1 METIQASLSPYS
13 FLFNLL
19 EVKSRMKEYLP
30 TDVIVFQCGT
40 CNTDIALNTCGSII
54 LENPIQEGMDNVL
67 DGLIKGLKEN
77 HIRETECSLANIEIH
92 PILGDPSNICVTL
105 PASDTVYMRDLSLE
119 GVSYKLSIQI
129 VNSDSKVIFALYTSE
144 KCVEET
150 YSEFIK
156 CNFDILLNAE
166 FDETGSLSEE
176 DLIYDDESVNTFQQL
191 LPRMVGGGRK
201 LREDFNYFCAWCPK
215 EDIKKGKK
223 GRFRELKNYRDH
235 FRKYH
240 HGENGEG
247 IPMTDFIKKLNRC
260 EPTWFCKN
268 CRQHYSIGNQVRH
281 QAICE
286 LSSNDSDSDIED
298 EMKGRKRTRAQNKIK
313 QKDTGIQVDGENPVE
328 RIQGILKVKWK

>member
-144 KCVEET
+144 KCVE
-150 YSEFIK
+150 
-156 CNFDILLNAE
+156 
-166 FDETGSLSEE
+166 
-176 DLIYDDESVNTFQQL
+176 
-191 LPRMVGGGRK
+191 
-201 LREDFNYFCAWCPK
+201 
-215 EDIKKGKK
+215 
-223 GRFRELKNYRDH
+223 
-235 FRKYH
+235 
-240 HGENGEG
+240 
-247 IPMTDFIKKLNRC
+247 
-260 EPTWFCKN
+260 
-268 CRQHYSIGNQVRH
+268 
-281 QAICE
+281 
-286 LSSNDSDSDIED
+286 
-298 EMKGRKRTRAQNKIK
+298 
-313 QKDTGIQVDGENPVE
+313 
-328 RIQGILKVKWK
+328 